1 VHADFVAAEEIM
13 NTEYTEIA
21 DQAESSPR
29 SSDGIPTQRDT
40 KNYQLGI
47 PRDNSPAERHRAV
60 RFLASRANDA
70 EDLGQLLEMLG
81 LQAEEGR
88 HSPEE

>member
-1 VHADFVAAEEIM
+1 M
-13 NTEYTEIA
+13 STNYTEIA
-21 DQAESSPR
+21 EQTESGAPR

-47 PRDNSPAERHRAV
+47 PRDNSPTERHRAV

-70 EDLGQLLEMLG
+70 GDLGQLLDMLG
-81 LQAEEGR
+81 LHAEEGR
-88 HSPEE
+88 HPPDE